1 MMRSASRAAAEAL
14 RPHKRAAFERQATVE
29 DLMGLAAEF
38 YAAAELLVG
47 QARLRRAVGN
57 PGSAPDGRAALI
69 TGLLAGKLSQP
80 AIDVVEAAVRERWSS
95 PWDLTDALETAGDDA
110 LFAVAER
117 EGKLSTIEDELF
129 WIERILNAES
139 RLTTLLDE
147 APIDADRRVALL
159 NRVLDERVDHVT
171 KALLDHGVRSQRK
184 RSITLAIDDLLE
196 EAAARRAESTARVVS
211 AVELS
216 AQQLQRLTSALGQVY
231 GKAMTVRT
239 ATDPAVRGGLVVRV
253 GNEVIDGSVA
263 TRLLTARSALA
274 S

>member
-14 RPHKRAAFERQATVE
+14 RPHKRAAIESQAGVE
-29 DLMGLAAEF
+29 DLMGLADEL
-38 YAAAELLVG
+38 YATADLLVG
-47 QARLRRAVGN
+47 QPRLRRAVGD

-80 AIDVVEAAVRERWSS
+80 ALDIVAATVRERWST

-110 LFAVAER
+110 LFAAAER
-117 EGKLSTIEDELF
+117 EGKLSIVEDELF
-129 WIERILNAES
+129 WVERILNSES
-139 RLTTLLDE
+139 ELTTLLDE
-147 APIDADRRVALL
+147 APIDPSRRTGLLDTVLADR
-159 NRVLDERVDHVT
+159 VDPIT
-171 KALLDHGVRSQRK
+171 KALLEHGVRSQRK

-196 EAAARRAESTARVVS
+196 EAAARRAQSTARVVS

-216 AQQLQRLTSALGQVY
+216 TQQLDRLTAALGQVY
-231 GKAMTVRT
+231 GRSMTVRA

-274 S
+274 G